1 MLTHDTQRAYLIP
14 DDSREA
20 YFKMID
26 DFVEATGRIGNDGVD
41 PRRDPIVIF
50 DLEFISHKN
59 WEVMER
65 RLKAMGAKNITE
77 TVEMELATG
86 PKS

>member
-20 YFKMID
+20 YFQMI
-26 DFVEATGRIGNDGVD
+26 EATGRIGKDGVD

-50 DLEFISHKN
+50 DLEFISHKK

-77 TVEMELATG
+77 TVEMELTTG